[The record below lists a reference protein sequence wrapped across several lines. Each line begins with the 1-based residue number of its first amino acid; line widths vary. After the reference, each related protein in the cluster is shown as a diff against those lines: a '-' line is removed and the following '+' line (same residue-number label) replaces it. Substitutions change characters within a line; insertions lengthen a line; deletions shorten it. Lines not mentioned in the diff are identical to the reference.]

1 MSKSSL
7 FDIYFDIIESD
18 YLFKKVISNT
28 QFFSLALRHLEF
40 TKQKLTTHLCFVFIG
55 IEQDYSLN
63 AADGVV
69 LFDESKKKQSVNCV
83 DLLMQLIKLRILKS
97 LSPSQI
103 RIFSKQDY

>member
-1 MSKSSL
+1 
-7 FDIYFDIIESD
+7 
-18 YLFKKVISNT
+18 
-28 QFFSLALRHLEF
+28 LRHLEF

-83 DLLMQLIKLRILKS
+83 DLLMQLIKLARD
-97 LSPSQI
+97 SQI
-103 RIFSKQDY
+103 FTFTNPHLQNKITKVIKSKGELCSNQN